1 MIRAI
6 GYLLSELLWT
16 LVHKVL
22 DPYATWNPDDDR
34 TTPQNIATW
43 VEGHKHPPDEGG

>member
-1 MIRAI
+1 MIRAL
-6 GYLLSELLWT
+6 GYLVSELLWT

-34 TTPQNIATW
+34 TTPQNIAQW
-43 VEGHKHPPDEGG
+43 VGENKPPPEKR